1 MDALTLLIIVGIWL
15 IAGYF
20 IYGKFLEKKLI
31 KPNDK
36 RKTPAKLYQKEI
48 DFKPTK
54 KPFLFGHHFASIAGA
69 GPIIGPILAV
79 SYFGWLAVVI
89 WIALGS
95 VIIGAVHDYI
105 SLMLSVKHKG
115 EGIAK
120 ISKKITGKRTFYIF
134 SILLWLTLMLIIT
147 VFSVSA
153 ADSLVNVPELVI
165 PFFGITLTAILLGF
179 MIYKWKQNRAL
190 SSVLAIA
197 LAVAFIFLGVK
208 FPILLPFSL
217 ATSKIIWII
226 ILFIYALVASLIPVW
241 TLLQPRDYLSATSL
255 FLFLGI
261 GLISIIIVRPII
273 NAPSIIPQSI
283 SNIPLWPILFITV
296 ACGAVSGFH
305 ALVASGT
312 TSKQLEKE
320 SDGRFI
326 GYGAM
331 LTEALVALLVV
342 IFVSAGFPWESSP
355 TNALN
360 GGVLSFQSALNQGWI
375 VAFGNGFAN
384 IVNQAAPFIPIS
396 LLIILGS
403 LIVNIFI
410 LTSLDTSTRIGR
422 MIASEM
428 FPEKTNKNKRKL
440 LQKLNNRF
448 LLTILILIPAFLLAI
463 TNSYSTIWKMFGASN
478 QLIAGVVL
486 IAISAYLIEHKKPS
500 KYTILPA
507 IFMIVTT
514 IAALIYGIFNTTSGY
529 LLSQSQNIPLT
540 IISFILI
547 IFAILVSAE
556 IFIHIK
562 KRLRRK

>member
-1 MDALTLLIIVGIWL
+1 MVNALTLLIIVGIWL

-20 IYGKFLEKKLI
+20 IYGRFLERKLI

-36 RKTPAKLYQKEI
+36 TKTPARLYEKQI

-54 KPFLFGHHFASIAGA
+54 KAFLFGHHFASIAGA

-79 SYFGWLAVVI
+79 SYFGWLAVVL

-95 VIIGAVHDYI
+95 VLIGAVHDYI
-105 SLMLSVKHKG
+105 TLMLSVRNNG
-115 EGIAK
+115 QGIAK
-120 ISKKITGKRTFYIF
+120 LSEKITGKKTFYIF

-165 PFFGITLTAILLGF
+165 PFFGITATAILLGF
-179 MIYKWKQNRAL
+179 MIYKWKQNKTL
-190 SSVLAIA
+190 SSIIAIA
-197 LAVAFIFLGVK
+197 LAIAFIFLGIY
-208 FPILLPFSL
+208 FPISLPFSL
-217 ATSKIIWII
+217 ATSKIIWIA
-226 ILFIYALVASLIPVW
+226 ILFIYALIASLIPVW

-261 GLISIIIVRPII
+261 GLISIIIARPVL
-273 NAPSIIPQSI
+273 NAPAIIPPAI

-305 ALVASGT
+305 ALVSSGT

-320 SDGRFI
+320 SDGKFI

-342 IFVSAGFPWESSP
+342 IFVSAGLGWNSS
-355 TNALN
+355 N
-360 GGVLSFQSALNQGWI
+360 GIIGQRILTLQSALNQGWI

-384 IVNQAAPFIPIS
+384 IVNSAIPFIPIT

-422 MIASEM
+422 MISSEM
-428 FPEKTNKNKRKL
+428 FSKKSKI
-440 LQKLNNRF
+440 NNRF
-448 LLTILILIPAFLLAI
+448 LLTLAILIPAFLLAI
-463 TNSYSTIWKMFGASN
+463 TNSYSTMWKMFGASN

-486 IAISAYLIEHKKPS
+486 VAISAYLIEHKKPS
-500 KYTILPA
+500 KYTIIPS
-507 IFMIVTT
+507 IFMIITT
-514 IAALIYGIFNTTSGY
+514 LAALLYGIFNKTSGY
-529 LLSQSQNIPLT
+529 LLSQSKSIPLT

-547 IFAILVSAE
+547 IFALIVSYE

-562 KRLRRK
+562 KRLKRK